1 MVSVIIPVYNVEKY
15 LKRCVDS
22 ICNQTY
28 KELEVLL
35 VDDGSDDSSPEICEE
50 YVKVDERI
58 SVIHKKNG
66 GLSDARNIGVQH
78 ATGKFVYFCDSDDYI
93 EPNLIEDCVK
103 KMEEDKSDIVIFDFY
118 RVQEGFLTVCSA
130 NLPTD
135 NAFSLENNPG
145 LLLTSPSACNKLF
158 RMDFL
163 KKNRISFPVG
173 KLYED
178 LGTIPKLYPVAQKI
192 SYLDT
197 PYYYYEIRSGSIMT
211 TGRYEKSF
219 QDRMDMIH
227 GILDYYKDLNIYER
241 YKDELEYLAFFNGLF
256 LPIREI
262 SLRSCD
268 KEECNRYKKAIL
280 AEYPKCFQNKYIRT
294 MSKKEKIFVSF
305 IRHEQYWLFPLINK
319 LKKSVMGVK

>member
-103 KMEEDKSDIVIFDFY
+103 K
-118 RVQEGFLTVCSA
+118 
-130 NLPTD
+130 N
-135 NAFSLENNPG
+135 
-145 LLLTSPSACNKLF
+145 
-158 RMDFL
+158 
-163 KKNRISFPVG
+163 
-173 KLYED
+173 
-178 LGTIPKLYPVAQKI
+178 
-192 SYLDT
+192 
-197 PYYYYEIRSGSIMT
+197 
-211 TGRYEKSF
+211 GR
-219 QDRMDMIH
+219 R
-227 GILDYYKDLNIYER
+227 
-241 YKDELEYLAFFNGLF
+241 
-256 LPIREI
+256 
-262 SLRSCD
+262 
-268 KEECNRYKKAIL
+268 
-280 AEYPKCFQNKYIRT
+280 
-294 MSKKEKIFVSF
+294 
-305 IRHEQYWLFPLINK
+305 
-319 LKKSVMGVK
+319 